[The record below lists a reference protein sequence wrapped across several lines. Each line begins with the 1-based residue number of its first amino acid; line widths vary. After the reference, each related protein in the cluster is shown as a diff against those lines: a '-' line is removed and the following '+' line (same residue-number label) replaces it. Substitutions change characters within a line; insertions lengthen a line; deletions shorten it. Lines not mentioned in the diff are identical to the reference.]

1 MLAIIEPIAAGICVS
16 LINKLL
22 LNTINIIWSW
32 CSTPTI
38 VIDHEDNI
46 SSSKTTISDIS
57 LEAPHVHIHEVVK
70 ASNE

>member
-1 MLAIIEPIAAGICVS
+1 MLAIIEPICAGIAVS
-16 LINKLL
+16 LINTFL
-22 LNTINIIWSW
+22 LNSNNIIWSW

-46 SSSKTTISDIS
+46 SSSNTTISDIS